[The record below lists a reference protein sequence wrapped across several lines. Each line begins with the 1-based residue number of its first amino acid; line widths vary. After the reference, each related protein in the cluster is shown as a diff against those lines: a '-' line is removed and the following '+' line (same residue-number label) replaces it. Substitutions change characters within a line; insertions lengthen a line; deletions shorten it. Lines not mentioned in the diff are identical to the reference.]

1 MSFADRRFHMLGI
14 GGAGVSALALV
25 AYAWGSEVTG
35 CDRTA
40 SPYLERLERF
50 GIPVSVGHD
59 PAHLEPGMEVVVSAA
74 LPADEPEL
82 AAARDLGLR
91 RLHRA
96 ELLAEM
102 VLSRRSICVAGAHG
116 KTTTSAMIAFVAIE
130 LGLDPTFLI
139 GGDVPQLGGN
149 AGPGGGTMLVAE
161 ADESDGSL
169 ALLRPRTAVV
179 TNVELDHH
187 TRFGSLADVMRLFA
201 EWTAELPAGGALVVH
216 ESLTLPTQA
225 DVHRFGGGEVEWQ
238 VSAVEVGPE
247 GTGFWLRTPEG
258 TPVHVALA
266 VPGAHNALNAAAAI
280 AALSASAEVDPA
292 EAATVLSRFT
302 GVGRRF
308 ERRGERSGAVVVD
321 DYAHH
326 PTEVAATIE
335 AARAQAPGRVLV
347 CFQPHLYSR
356 TEALAGAFG
365 RALAGADEVVVTDV
379 YAAREQPLPGVTGRL
394 VVDAVSEARPGMP
407 LAWQPTVE
415 LAAAYLAGRLH
426 EGDVLLTVGAGDVRR
441 VGDLLLA

>member
-149 AGPGGGTMLVAE
+149 AGPGRRH
-161 ADESDGSL
+161 D
-169 ALLRPRTAVV
+169 
-179 TNVELDHH
+179 
-187 TRFGSLADVMRLFA
+187 
-201 EWTAELPAGGALVVH
+201 AGG
-216 ESLTLPTQA
+216 
-225 DVHRFGGGEVEWQ
+225 RGGRIGRQ
-238 VSAVEVGPE
+238 
-247 GTGFWLRTPEG
+247 
-258 TPVHVALA
+258 
-266 VPGAHNALNAAAAI
+266 PGAAAA
-280 AALSASAEVDPA
+280 AH
-292 EAATVLSRFT
+292 
-302 GVGRRF
+302 GGRHQ
-308 ERRGERSGAVVVD
+308 RR
-321 DYAHH
+321 
-326 PTEVAATIE
+326 
-335 AARAQAPGRVLV
+335 
-347 CFQPHLYSR
+347 
-356 TEALAGAFG
+356 
-365 RALAGADEVVVTDV
+365 
-379 YAAREQPLPGVTGRL
+379 
-394 VVDAVSEARPGMP
+394 ARPP
-407 LAWQPTVE
+407 HA
-415 LAAAYLAGRLH
+415 
-426 EGDVLLTVGAGDVRR
+426 VRDR
-441 VGDLLLA
+441 WRT